1 MVVMKTSPGSTPI
14 RSAVSAPLL
23 SSPRWRSRAPF
34 GKPVV
39 PDVYWI
45 MTGSSGLTAG
55 SVMLSSSPA
64 AMNEFQSS
72 KQMISRNSGQFGATA
87 CIVSSIGL
95 PRKPLTTKTPAER
108 DCFSTYSTSLAR
120 KAGFTV
126 TSTMPA
132 IPAPNSSIIHSGRF
146 CAQTAM
152 RSPGLKR
159 DNSARAVRWAS
170 R

>member
-1 MVVMKTSPGSTPI
+1 M
-14 RSAVSAPLL
+14 
-23 SSPRWRSRAPF
+23 
-34 GKPVV
+34 

-45 MTGSSGLTAG
+45 MTGSSGLTTG
-55 SVMLSSSPA
+55 SVTRSSSPA

-72 KQMISRNSGQFGATA
+72 KQMISRSSGQFGATA
-87 CIVSSIGL
+87 CTVSSIGL

-132 IPAPNSSIIHSGRF
+132 MPAPNSSIIHSGRF